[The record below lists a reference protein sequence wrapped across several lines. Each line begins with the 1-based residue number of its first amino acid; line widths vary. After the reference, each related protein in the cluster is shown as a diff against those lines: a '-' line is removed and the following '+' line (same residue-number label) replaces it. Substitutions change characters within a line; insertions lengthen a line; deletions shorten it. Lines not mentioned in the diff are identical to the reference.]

1 MSIININKVDLKKQP
16 LFFGEGMGIQRYDV
30 FKYPK
35 FFDLFQNQLSF
46 FWKPE
51 KINLSQD
58 QADFKKLTDSEKR
71 IFTKNLGFQT
81 LLDSVQTRG
90 IPNILEYCSNLELE
104 ACAVIWQAFEQIHSY
119 SYTYIIKNIY
129 PNPSEVFDSF
139 MEDEEILKRASSVTK
154 QYDNLINSISED
166 NEYDL
171 KKKLYLTL
179 VSINILEGIRF
190 YVSFACSFA
199 FAELGKMEGNAK
211 IISEIQRDE
220 QQHLAI
226 TQNLLKYLRNNP
238 DEGFQQ
244 IVKDCEDLVIQM
256 YSDSSEEEFGW
267 ADYLFKEGG
276 MLGLNSEIL
285 NIFRKWLTDKRMKGI
300 GVKPLFGV
308 NRNPIN
314 WMNKWMSSKGVQVAP
329 QEVEVESYKV
339 DSLKQDGHKVDFNQF
354 NF

>member
-119 SYTYIIKNIY
+119 SYTYIIKNVY
-129 PNPSEVFDSF
+129 PDPSEVFDKI
-139 MEDEEILKRASSVTK
+139 MDDEEILKRARSVTQHYDDFIEYAK
-154 QYDNLINSISED
+154 QWDVNGRGSTKV
-166 NEYDL
+166 L
-171 KKKLYLTL
+171 KKKLYLAMANVNL
-179 VSINILEGIRF
+179 LEGLRF
-190 YVSFACSFA
+190 YVSFACTFA
-199 FAELGKMEGNAK
+199 FGELKLMEGSAK
-211 IISEIQRDE
+211 ILSLIARDE
-220 QQHLAI
+220 SQHLAVSTAI
-226 TQNLLKYLRNNP
+226 IKNWQAGDDKEMKTIAKECESEVIKMYKKCVDEENNELNTKNWQMFKYINTI
-238 DEGFQQ
+238 QQ
-244 IVKDCEDLVIQM
+244 TISKYI
-256 YSDSSEEEFGW
+256 
-267 ADYLFKEGG
+267 K
-276 MLGLNSEIL
+276 
-285 NIFRKWLTDKRMKGI
+285 LTT
-300 GVKPLFGV
+300 
-308 NRNPIN
+308 
-314 WMNKWMSSKGVQVAP
+314 
-329 QEVEVESYKV
+329 
-339 DSLKQDGHKVDFNQF
+339 H
-354 NF
+354 NFCLHFPA